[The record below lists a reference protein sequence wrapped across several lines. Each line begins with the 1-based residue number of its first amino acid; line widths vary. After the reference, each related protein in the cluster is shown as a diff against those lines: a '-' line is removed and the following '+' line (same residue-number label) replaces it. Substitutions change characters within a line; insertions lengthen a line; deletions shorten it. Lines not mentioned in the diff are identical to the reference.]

1 MSTKAARLGP
11 ILALYLLGIFM
22 GAIDTGIVTPARTVV
37 QNDLAVDEQTG
48 VWMIT
53 IYTLAYAAAIPVMGK
68 LADRLGRKPIY
79 LVSIALF
86 GGGSLLCG
94 LSQDFHSFTLLVIA
108 RAIQAIGGGG
118 IVPIATAEF
127 GTVVPPEKRGM
138 ALGLVGGVYGV
149 ANIFGSSAGSL
160 ILDAFGHHNWQ
171 YIFYVNVPISVVIV
185 LAGLVALPNH
195 RGEEVKRIDLAGI
208 VVLVAMVLALLYGLR
223 NLDFFDIPTSARNA
237 DVWPFLAAF
246 LVLLPVFVALER
258 RAQDPVVNL
267 SYFTRR
273 PLVVTLAVS
282 FLTGVVLMGTIFVPQ
297 LAENL
302 LGIASGSGGYF
313 VIVLGLAAGV
323 GAPLSGTL
331 TDRFGPRAVLGFGLL
346 ASLAGAAMVVW
357 WAIPQ
362 PSLASV
368 SACLAV
374 VGLGLGFTIGSPVN
388 YMMLAHTEPKHANSA
403 LATLSLVRS
412 VGTTVA
418 PAIMIG
424 FLAHAGVGLQDSLT
438 AQLPTQVSIPAL
450 PHVTELQDEF
460 ATLKADP
467 ELADKLGDVALPDLG
482 RTTIDIDVTGGTG
495 TLPQDLIDELKSS
508 DVTTIVQA
516 TKDVATRMF
525 DDRTPTLVTQITDG
539 VNQGLTGL
547 AEAQT
552 QADKAAKDLS
562 DAIAGLDGA
571 IAGMQTAATHS
582 PAVQAQLDATRAQQD
597 GMRAALAKVDGTRT
611 TLVTMQQ
618 QLTELKDAVPGAFET
633 AKQNYLAEIDA
644 RAPQLRSV
652 FAGTLNE
659 GFKGIYATTAAACV
673 AAGLL
678 LLAYPGGRPRRA
690 ADDERGEAVTPDPV
704 SEEGAGEVA
713 PSLQDGGMGPAEGL
727 EQLEQP

>member
-1 MSTKAARLGP
+1 M
-11 ILALYLLGIFM
+11 
-22 GAIDTGIVTPARTVV
+22 
-37 QNDLAVDEQTG
+37 
-48 VWMIT
+48 
-53 IYTLAYAAAIPVMGK
+53 
-68 LADRLGRKPIY
+68 
-79 LVSIALF
+79 
-86 GGGSLLCG
+86 
-94 LSQDFHSFTLLVIA
+94 
-108 RAIQAIGGGG
+108 
-118 IVPIATAEF
+118 
-127 GTVVPPEKRGM
+127 
-138 ALGLVGGVYGV
+138 
-149 ANIFGSSAGSL
+149 
-160 ILDAFGHHNWQ
+160 
-171 YIFYVNVPISVVIV
+171 
-185 LAGLVALPNH
+185 
-195 RGEEVKRIDLAGI
+195 VKWLH
-208 VVLVAMVLALLYGLR
+208 
-223 NLDFFDIPTSARNA
+223 
-237 DVWPFLAAF
+237 
-246 LVLLPVFVALER
+246 
-258 RAQDPVVNL
+258 
-267 SYFTRR
+267 
-273 PLVVTLAVS
+273 
-282 FLTGVVLMGTIFVPQ
+282 
-297 LAENL
+297 ENL
-302 LGIASGSGGYF
+302 FSSWLNGI
-313 VIVLGLAAGV
+313 
-323 GAPLSGTL
+323 L
-331 TDRFGPRAVLGFGLL
+331 T
-346 ASLAGAAMVVW
+346 
-357 WAIPQ
+357 
-362 PSLASV
+362 
-368 SACLAV
+368 V